1 MVVNMKKVVKVASPA
16 AVAVLRQAT
25 AIAPNR
31 NKASDG
37 LLPSAAHIK
46 QNPNS
51 DHNSGLAVDLTND
64 PHHGIDCRE
73 IFEKLKADKRV
84 DYLIFNSRIWSARN
98 GERDYTGVNR
108 HEKHLHISIKADCAK
123 DTSPWFAW
131 MGKPSVKNKVKAK
144 FKKKAVKK
152 ETPSPKGD

>member
-1 MVVNMKKVVKVASPA
+1 MKKLVKVASPA
-16 AVAVLRQAT
+16 AIAVLRQAT
-25 AIAPNR
+25 AIAPKR

-51 DHNSGLAVDLTND
+51 DHNSGLAVDLTHD
-64 PHHGIDCRE
+64 VHAGIDCRV
-73 IFEKLKADKRV
+73 IFDELKSDKRV

-98 GERDYTGVNR
+98 GERDYTGHNR
-108 HEKHLHISIKADCAK
+108 HEKHLHISIKAEHSK
-123 DTSPWFAW
+123 DTSPWFGW
-131 MGKPSVKNKVKAK
+131 MGKPSIKNKVKAK

-152 ETPSPKGD
+152 DSPSPKGD

>member
-25 AIAPNR
+25 ALVPNR
-31 NKASDG
+31 MKASDG
-37 LLPSAAHIK
+37 LLPSAAHLK
-46 QNPNS
+46 QSPNS
-51 DHNSGLAVDLTND
+51 DHNSGLAVDLTHD
-64 PHHGIDCRE
+64 PARGIDCRE
-73 IFEKLKADKRV
+73 IFEKLKDDKRV

-98 GERDYTGVNR
+98 GERDYTGSNR
-108 HEKHLHISIKADCAK
+108 HEKHLHISIKAEHSK

-131 MGKPSVKNKVKAK
+131 MGKPSIKNKVKAK
-144 FKKKAVKK
+144 FKNKAVKK

>member
-25 AIAPNR
+25 ALVPNR
-31 NKASDG
+31 MKASDG
-37 LLPSAAHIK
+37 LLPSAAHLK
-46 QNPNS
+46 QSPNS
-51 DHNSGLAVDLTND
+51 DHNSGLAVDLTHD
-64 PHHGIDCRE
+64 PARGIDCRE
-73 IFEKLKADKRV
+73 IFEQLKADKRV

-98 GERDYTGVNR
+98 GERDYHGVSR